1 MNDERMVWLDIQYY
15 RENPDK
21 FVEDY
26 YGVKLLSYQ
35 RLFLKAIYN
44 RLLLTPVTQY
54 RNQQLYFKNLNMMA
68 KILCNRNSIS

>member
-1 MNDERMVWLDIQYY
+1 MDIQYY

-44 RLLLTPVTQY
+44 CTLLIPVTQY
-54 RNQQLYFKNLNMMA
+54 RNQQLYQTLNMMT
-68 KILCNRNSIS
+68 KILYNENSISSER